1 MPAFLRPHGGQNG
14 AGHLG
19 RGEEVDFHLL
29 AQLLGREFLDRAKRA
44 APGDVG
50 EHVDTAET
58 SERGVDGSQARVRVR
73 HVERDRERR
82 LSALGRQRLKR
93 RRPPSRQ
100 DGASPRL
107 RTASASARPKPLE
120 APVMNQTRCM
130 GPGVS
135 QLR

>member
-1 MPAFLRPHGGQNG
+1 MPAFLRPHGRQHG

-19 RGEEVDFHLL
+19 CGEEVDLHLL
-29 AQLLGREFLDRAKRA
+29 AQLLGREFLDRAKRT

-73 HVERDRERR
+73 DVEPDRERR
-82 LSALGRQRLKR
+82 LAVLGRQKLKR

-100 DGASPRL
+100 GR
-107 RTASASARPKPLE
+107 
-120 APVMNQTRCM
+120 RC
-130 GPGVS
+130 
-135 QLR
+135 RRA